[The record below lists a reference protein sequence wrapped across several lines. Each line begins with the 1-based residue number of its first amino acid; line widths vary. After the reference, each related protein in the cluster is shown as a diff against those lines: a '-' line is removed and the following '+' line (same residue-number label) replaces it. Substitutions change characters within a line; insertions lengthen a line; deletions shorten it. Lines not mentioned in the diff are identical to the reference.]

1 MMARTRSWVKFS
13 TLTFL
18 RNSSP
23 GQTMTDKS
31 IVLSLKDLTKQ
42 YPGVLA
48 LDRVSLDFVQGEV
61 HALLGEN
68 GAGKSTLIKVIAGAI
83 EPDGGSIRLDGL
95 EYARMN
101 PHLARSLGVEVIYQ
115 EFNLV
120 PSMSVAENIFLGDK
134 TGKGIL
140 VDRKAMVQRAQE
152 VFRQFAIDIDPYA
165 LVRDL
170 PSAKQQ
176 IVEIA
181 KAVSKNVRIL
191 IMDEPTAPL
200 TVNEVESMFE
210 IVRQL
215 KTRGV
220 TILYISHRLEEI
232 FRIADKVSVLRDGR
246 YIATRRTEETNRKEL
261 ISLMVGR
268 ELKESYPARLAV
280 PGAVALEVRG
290 LTGNGDVDIS
300 FQVRKGEILGL
311 SGLVGAGRTELARV
325 IFGAEPAERGDILLE
340 GRPVQI
346 RSPQDAIA
354 LGIGLIP
361 EDRKH
366 QGAFLDMDVK
376 WNISF
381 SQVRTLSRYAVVDSH
396 REAALAEKYRD
407 LLRIKTPSLGQQVKH
422 LSGGNQQKVVLAK
435 SLAAQSRVLIFD
447 EPTRGIDVGAK
458 QEIYN
463 LMCELAND
471 GIAIIMISSDM
482 EELLGMA
489 DRILVLC
496 EGRIAGEV
504 PRAQFSQDYILDL
517 ASGKH

>member
-1 MMARTRSWVKFS
+1 MHEKIA
-13 TLTFL
+13 
-18 RNSSP
+18 
-23 GQTMTDKS
+23 
-31 IVLSLKDLTKQ
+31 LSLTNITKQ

-48 LDRVSLDFVQGEV
+48 LDQVSLDFVEGEV

-68 GAGKSTLIKVIAGAI
+68 GAGKSTLIKVVAGAI
-83 EPDGGSIRLDGL
+83 EPDGGLIHLAGQEFSK
-95 EYARMN
+95 MT

-134 TGKGIL
+134 TGKGMI
-140 VDRKAMVQRAQE
+140 VDTRVMVKRARD
-152 VFRQFAIDIDPYA
+152 VFQQFNLDIDPHA

-170 PSAKQQ
+170 PSAQQQ

-200 TVNEVESMFE
+200 TVTEVDSMFE

-215 KTRGV
+215 KARGV
-220 TILYISHRLEEI
+220 TIIYISHRLEEI

-246 YIATRRTEETNRKEL
+246 YIATRETKATNRKDL

-268 ELKESYPARLAV
+268 ELKESYPARTVA
-280 PGAVALEVRG
+280 PREVALEVRH
-290 LTGNGDVDIS
+290 LSGNGDEDIS
-300 FQVRKGEILGL
+300 FSVRKGEILGL

-325 IFGAEPAERGDILLE
+325 IFGAEPAESGEILLE
-340 GRPVQI
+340 GKPVQI
-346 RSPQDAIA
+346 RSPQDAIN

-361 EDRKH
+361 EDRKN
-366 QGAFLDMDVK
+366 QGVFLDMDIK

-381 SQVRTLSRYAVVDSH
+381 SQVRQLSRYAVVDTRQESTV
-396 REAALAEKYRD
+396 AAKYRD
-407 LLRIKTPSLGQQVKH
+407 LLKIKTPSLDQQVKN

-435 SLAAQSRVLIFD
+435 SLAAQSKVLIFD

-471 GIAIIMISSDM
+471 GLAIIMISSDM
-482 EELLGMA
+482 EELLGMS
-489 DRILVLC
+489 DRIIVLC
-496 EGRIAGEV
+496 EGRMAGEV
-504 PRAQFSQDYILDL
+504 ARAEFSQNYILDL
-517 ASGKH
+517 ASGRH

>member
-1 MMARTRSWVKFS
+1 MDEQIA
-13 TLTFL
+13 
-18 RNSSP
+18 
-23 GQTMTDKS
+23 
-31 IVLSLKDLTKQ
+31 LSLKNITKQ

-83 EPDGGSIRLDGL
+83 EPDAGVIQIGAQQ
-95 EYARMN
+95 YTQMN

-115 EFNLV
+115 EFNLA
-120 PSMSVAENIFLGDK
+120 PSLSVAENIFLGDK
-134 TGKGIL
+134 TGRGIL
-140 VDRKAMVQRAQE
+140 IDKKVMVQRARE
-152 VFRQFAIDIDPYA
+152 VFKQFAIDIDPHA

-170 PSAKQQ
+170 PSAQQQ

-200 TVNEVESMFE
+200 TVSEVDSMFE

-215 KTRGV
+215 KARGV

-246 YIATRRTEETNRKEL
+246 YIATRATAATNRKEL

-268 ELKESYPARLAV
+268 ELKESYPARTVA
-280 PGAVALEVRG
+280 PREVALEVRH
-290 LTGNGDVDIS
+290 LSGNGDEDIS
-300 FQVRKGEILGL
+300 FSVRKGEILGL

-325 IFGAEPAERGDILLE
+325 IFGAEPAESGEILLE

-346 RSPQDAIA
+346 RSPQDAIN

-366 QGAFLDMDVK
+366 QGVFLDMDIK

-381 SQVRTLSRYAVVDSH
+381 TQVRQLSRYAVVDGR
-396 REAALAEKYRD
+396 RETTLAEKFRN
-407 LLRIKTPSLGQQVKH
+407 LLRIKTPSLEQQVKN

-435 SLAAQSRVLIFD
+435 SLAAQSKVLIFD

-463 LMCELAND
+463 LMCALADD
-471 GIAIIMISSDM
+471 GLAIIMISSDM

-504 PRAQFSQDYILDL
+504 PRAQFNQNLILDL

>member
-1 MMARTRSWVKFS
+1 MMDEQIA
-13 TLTFL
+13 
-18 RNSSP
+18 
-23 GQTMTDKS
+23 
-31 IVLSLKDLTKQ
+31 LSLKNITKQ

-83 EPDGGSIRLDGL
+83 EPDAGVIQIGAQQ
-95 EYARMN
+95 YTQMN

-115 EFNLV
+115 EFNLA
-120 PSMSVAENIFLGDK
+120 PSLSVAENIFLGDK
-134 TGKGIL
+134 TGRGIL
-140 VDRKAMVQRAQE
+140 IDKKVMVQRARE
-152 VFRQFAIDIDPYA
+152 VFKQFAIDIDPHA

-170 PSAKQQ
+170 PSAQQQ

-200 TVNEVESMFE
+200 TVSEVDSMFE

-215 KTRGV
+215 KARGV

-246 YIATRRTEETNRKEL
+246 YIATRATAATNRKEL

-268 ELKESYPARLAV
+268 ELKESYPARTVA
-280 PGAVALEVRG
+280 PREVALEVRH
-290 LTGNGDVDIS
+290 LSGNGDEDIS
-300 FQVRKGEILGL
+300 FSVRKGEILGL

-325 IFGAEPAERGDILLE
+325 IFGAEPAESGEILLE

-346 RSPQDAIA
+346 RSPQDAIN

-366 QGAFLDMDVK
+366 QGVFLDMDIK

-381 SQVRTLSRYAVVDSH
+381 TQVRQLSRYAVVDGR
-396 REAALAEKYRD
+396 RETTLAEKFRN
-407 LLRIKTPSLGQQVKH
+407 LLRIKTPSLEQQVKN

-435 SLAAQSRVLIFD
+435 SLAAQSKVLIFD

-463 LMCELAND
+463 LMCALADD
-471 GIAIIMISSDM
+471 GLAIIMISSDM

-504 PRAQFSQDYILDL
+504 PRAQFNQNLILDL

>member
-1 MMARTRSWVKFS
+1 M
-13 TLTFL
+13 
-18 RNSSP
+18 P
-23 GQTMTDKS
+23 DKP
-31 IVLSLKDLTKQ
+31 IVLSLTNITKQ

-48 LDRVSLDFVQGEV
+48 LDKVSLDFVEGEV

-68 GAGKSTLIKVIAGAI
+68 GAGKSTLIKVVAGAI
-83 EPDGGSIRLDGL
+83 EPDGGGIRIAGQ
-95 EYARMN
+95 EFSKMT

-120 PSMSVAENIFLGDK
+120 PSLSVAENIFLGDK
-134 TGKGIL
+134 TGRGIL
-140 VDRKAMVQRAQE
+140 VDRKVMVQRARA
-152 VFRQFAIDIDPYA
+152 VFRQFDIDIDPYA

-170 PSAKQQ
+170 PSAQQQ

-200 TVNEVESMFE
+200 TVSEVDSMFE

-215 KTRGV
+215 KARGV

-232 FRIADKVSVLRDGR
+232 FRIADRVSVLRDGR
-246 YIATRRTEETNRKEL
+246 YIATRATAATSRQEL

-268 ELKESYPARLAV
+268 ELKESYPARTVA
-280 PGAVALEVRG
+280 PREVALEVRQLSG
-290 LTGNGDVDIS
+290 AGDADIS
-300 FQVRKGEILGL
+300 FSVRKGEILGL

-325 IFGAEPAERGDILLE
+325 IFGAEPAESGEILLE
-340 GRPVQI
+340 GKPVQI
-346 RSPQDAIA
+346 HSPQDAIN

-361 EDRKH
+361 EDRKT
-366 QGAFLDMDVK
+366 QGVFLDMDIK

-381 SQVRTLSRYAVVDSH
+381 TQVRQLSRYAVVDGR
-396 REAALAEKYRD
+396 RELTLAEKFRD
-407 LLRIKTPSLGQQVKH
+407 LLRIKTPSLDQQVKN

-435 SLAAQSRVLIFD
+435 SLAAQSKVLIFD

-458 QEIYN
+458 QEIYS
-463 LMCELAND
+463 LMCALAD
-471 GIAIIMISSDM
+471 AGLAIIMISSDM
-482 EELLGMA
+482 EELLGMS
-489 DRILVLC
+489 DRVIVLC

-504 PRAQFSQDYILDL
+504 PRADFSQNLILDL
-517 ASGKH
+517 ASGRH

>member
-1 MMARTRSWVKFS
+1 MDE
-13 TLTFL
+13 
-18 RNSSP
+18 
-23 GQTMTDKS
+23 Q
-31 IVLSLKDLTKQ
+31 IVLSLSNITKQ
-42 YPGVLA
+42 YPGVWA
-48 LDRVSLDFVQGEV
+48 LDKVALDFVEGEV

-68 GAGKSTLIKVIAGAI
+68 GAGKSTLIKVVAGAI
-83 EPDGGSIRLDGL
+83 EPDGGVIQIAGQEFSKMTP
-95 EYARMN
+95 Y
-101 PHLARSLGVEVIYQ
+101 LARSLGVEVIYQ

-120 PSMSVAENIFLGDK
+120 PSLSVAENIFLGDK
-134 TGKGIL
+134 TGRGIL
-140 VDRKAMVQRAQE
+140 IDRKVMVQRARA
-152 VFRQFAIDIDPYA
+152 VFRQFAIDIDPDA

-170 PSAKQQ
+170 PSAQQQ

-200 TVNEVESMFE
+200 TVSEVDSMFE

-215 KTRGV
+215 KARGV

-232 FRIADKVSVLRDGR
+232 FRIADRVSVLRDGR
-246 YIATRRTEETNRKEL
+246 YIATRATAATNRQEL

-268 ELKESYPARLAV
+268 ELKESYPARTVA
-280 PGAVALEVRG
+280 PRAVALEVRHLSG
-290 LTGNGDVDIS
+290 AGDTDIS
-300 FQVRKGEILGL
+300 FSVRKGEILGL

-325 IFGAEPAERGDILLE
+325 IFGAEPAVGGEILLE
-340 GRPVQI
+340 GKPVQI
-346 RSPQDAIA
+346 KSPQQAIA

-366 QGAFLDMDVK
+366 QGVFLDMDIK

-381 SQVRTLSRYAVVDSH
+381 TQVRQLSRYAVVDGR
-396 REAALAEKYRD
+396 RELTLAEKFRD
-407 LLRIKTPSLGQQVKH
+407 LLRIKTPSLDQQVKN

-435 SLAAQSRVLIFD
+435 SLAAQSKVLIFD

-463 LMCELAND
+463 LMCALADD
-471 GIAIIMISSDM
+471 GLAIIMISSDM
-482 EELLGMA
+482 EELLGMS
-489 DRILVLC
+489 DRVIVLC

-504 PRAQFSQDYILDL
+504 PRAEFSQNLILDL
-517 ASGKH
+517 ASGRH

>member
-1 MMARTRSWVKFS
+1 MNDNV
-13 TLTFL
+13 
-18 RNSSP
+18 
-23 GQTMTDKS
+23 
-31 IVLSLKDLTKQ
+31 VLSLRNIVKQ

-48 LDRVSLDFVQGEV
+48 LDKVSLDFVEGEV

-83 EPDGGSIRLDGL
+83 EPDAGVIHIAGQD
-95 EYARMN
+95 YAKMT
-101 PHLARSLGVEVIYQ
+101 PHLARGLGVEVIYQ

-134 TGKGIL
+134 TGRGLL
-140 VDRKAMVQRAQE
+140 VDTKVMVQRAKE
-152 VFRQFAIDIDPYA
+152 VFTQFNIEIDPNA

-170 PSAKQQ
+170 PSAQQQ

-181 KAVSKNVRIL
+181 KAVSKNVRLL

-200 TVNEVESMFE
+200 TVSEVESMFE
-210 IVRQL
+210 IVRRL
-215 KTRGV
+215 KQNGV
-220 TILYISHRLEEI
+220 TIIYISHRLEEI

-246 YIATRRTEETNRKEL
+246 YIATRRIQETNRKEL

-268 ELKESYPARLAV
+268 ELKENYPARQHA
-280 PGAVALEVRG
+280 PREVALEVRN
-290 LTGNGDVDIS
+290 LSGNGDVDIS
-300 FQVRKGEILGL
+300 FSLRKGEILGF

-325 IFGAEPAERGDILLE
+325 IIGAEPAESGEIFLD
-340 GRPVQI
+340 GAPVRI
-346 RSPQDAIA
+346 KSPQDAIN

-361 EDRKH
+361 EDRKN
-366 QGAFLDMDVK
+366 QGVFLDMDVK

-381 SQVRTLSRYAVVDSH
+381 SKVRQLSRYAVVDQ
-396 REAALAEKYRD
+396 RQETAVAEKYRD
-407 LLRIKTPSLGQQVKH
+407 LLKIKTPSLSQQVKN

-435 SLAAQSRVLIFD
+435 SLAAESKVLIFD

-458 QEIYN
+458 QEIYS
-463 LMCELAND
+463 LMRELAND

-482 EELLGMA
+482 EELLGMS
-489 DRILVLC
+489 DRIIVLS
-496 EGRIAGEV
+496 EGRFAGEV
-504 PRAQFSQDYILDL
+504 AREQFSQDLILDL

>member
-1 MMARTRSWVKFS
+1 MNDNV
-13 TLTFL
+13 
-18 RNSSP
+18 
-23 GQTMTDKS
+23 
-31 IVLSLKDLTKQ
+31 VLSLRDIVKQ

-48 LDRVSLDFVQGEV
+48 LDKVSLDFVEGEV

-83 EPDGGSIRLDGL
+83 EPDAGVIHIAGQD
-95 EYARMN
+95 YAKMT
-101 PHLARSLGVEVIYQ
+101 PHLARGLGVEVIYQ

-134 TGKGIL
+134 TGRGLL
-140 VDRKAMVQRAQE
+140 VDTKVMVNRAKE
-152 VFRQFAIDIDPYA
+152 VFTQFNIEIDPNA

-170 PSAKQQ
+170 PSAQQQ

-181 KAVSKNVRIL
+181 KAVSKNVRLL

-200 TVNEVESMFE
+200 TVSEVESMFE
-210 IVRQL
+210 IVRRL
-215 KTRGV
+215 KQNGV
-220 TILYISHRLEEI
+220 TIIYISHRLEEI

-246 YIATRRTEETNRKEL
+246 YIATRRTQETNRKEL

-268 ELKESYPARLAV
+268 ELKENYPARQHT
-280 PGAVALEVRG
+280 PREVALDVRS
-290 LTGNGDVDIS
+290 LCGNGDVDIS
-300 FQVRKGEILGL
+300 FSLHKGEILGF

-325 IFGAEPAERGDILLE
+325 IFGAEPAESGEIFLE
-340 GRPVQI
+340 GKLVRI
-346 RSPQDAIA
+346 KSPQDAIN

-361 EDRKH
+361 EDRKN
-366 QGAFLDMDVK
+366 QGVFLDMDIK

-381 SQVRTLSRYAVVDSH
+381 SKVRRLSRHTVVDQ
-396 REAALAEKYRD
+396 RQETAVAEKYRD
-407 LLRIKTPSLGQQVKH
+407 LLNIKTPSLGQKVKN

-435 SLAAQSRVLIFD
+435 SLAAESKVLIFD

-463 LMCELAND
+463 LMRELAND

-482 EELLGMA
+482 EELLGMS
-489 DRILVLC
+489 DRIIVLS
-496 EGRIAGEV
+496 EGRVAGEV
-504 PRAQFSQDYILDL
+504 AREQFSQDLILDL